1 MTMPHSKRPR
11 RNRVNKIRAKKGLPP
26 LVDHSPFIAES
37 TPGTV
42 GVTSM
47 MIPLTTSTRQMLTK
61 IRLEQQRRD
70 PSTVASDQ
78 LYASA
83 VLTAILLQLHEVLFP
98 SLIQAPTT
106 QAMGEAKAIH
116 KTLARPFLG

>member
-1 MTMPHSKRPR
+1 MPHSKRPR

-47 MIPLTTSTRQMLTK
+47 MIPLTTTTRQMLTK
-61 IRLEQQRRD
+61 IRLEQQKRD

-83 VLTAILLQLHEVLFP
+83 ILTAILLQIDAALFP
-98 SLIQAPTT
+98 SLIAAPTDANMK
-106 QAMGEAKAIH
+106 QATTIH